1 MGLKTKYRALAI
13 SLMAAGLL
21 SACHSAGNG
30 TTGGGNNVTATAI
43 EVKNQSANLFTQET
57 NLTGSLSIESS
68 DSQWYLNKATI
79 TIKNTGTTPIDL
91 SKSAISFNS
100 QDSKGVAI
108 DVGTLTNWYV
118 SPHSTSYSLAFSA
131 GNATAQV
138 GKITT
143 GNGSAPIINPG
154 EEITFT
160 GGFNLK
166 GNVYDAKTAQSS
178 FSLDG
183 SAPAPAPDP
192 EPAPGPGPGPAPEP
206 TPVPSDKCN
215 GIAQWDSSKVYTGGQ
230 KVQLDGIEYTAK
242 WWTQSNNPATSG
254 TDGPWKKV
262 QECGEQPAPVPAIGE
277 LDVIVDTT
285 NTACKTTSA
294 CHGLAVHVSD
304 AAGKEVSNFVVPD
317 TALGG
322 VFTQPIKGLQAN
334 VAYSVATDSIQDTV
348 LAYDP
353 TTAKATVIKDATV
366 KVSAKYTKIAPAI
379 ATGKMT
385 ISVPTVLA
393 SYTGDMKV
401 EILNTVANAVVA
413 TYMVKQGASFTTEN
427 LPVSDAEH
435 QYSVKLSQGLADP
448 KAGKY
453 FIENGNPIVTITK
466 DQTATLSLPLI
477 QTTKPLNTVTV
488 NLSGLDGSDLA
499 NVTFEDA
506 SHTFAY
512 VNDAGAKTGTLTYL
526 VESGLDFA
534 ISLNATTSNYEQN
547 KLDFIATINQ
557 NTTYTAVFK
566 KKEIPPA
573 PAISYD
579 YKPYFK
585 DYNNKFDIA
594 INGVTNGKV
603 VVFTSNSKLADSLWG
618 SCFGQSVSTDMAKT
632 ETASDGY
639 KITLT
644 APNNGSFDFTK
655 QCTLMYDTKSATV
668 LAGSGTPATNIMVTS
683 MTVDGQNAP
692 IYQAC
697 ASTGCKDPG
706 NGYVNA
712 GYYAQWAVWGRQY
725 NPNNMPFDSIN
736 DIIYAFIGFDPA
748 TGNLKT
754 LDGAA
759 DSWGLAATT
768 KAVLSHPYMKA
779 HLSFGGWTN
788 NGVNTAPMFQKLSSS
803 PAAMQTFAEQ
813 AVALMKKNKF
823 TGLDIDWEW
832 WSDYSNSQAPAKQML
847 SFYKVLHAEL
857 DKASKADGKKYT
869 LAIAVNGGVS
879 RIDAMQDTAGNP
891 NAVANFWSQVNGLVD
906 QINLMTYDYHGA
918 YDQDAAYFHANY
930 DFSNVPTEKQVAV
943 GQPYGWSV
951 KASVAAY
958 QKYGVAAKKLVVGL
972 PIYARTMEVSNST
985 DGGLLQPI
993 KGAGFGDYEN
1003 GVLDYKCLIN
1013 PTSDAVNGCGV
1024 NVAPSDIVFYD
1035 ANATGDKLASFNKY
1049 GRDAMQPWGY
1059 SPSTK
1064 TFVTF
1069 DDVWSVRAKTQKVID
1084 GKLGGTMF
1092 WELDGDSTN
1101 ANKSLVKAVANKY
1114 SGS

>member
-230 KVQLDGIEYTAK
+230 NVQLDGIEYTAK

-304 AAGKEVSNFVVPD
+304 AAGKEVSSFVVPD
-317 TALGG
+317 AALGG

-566 KKEIPPA
+566 KKETPPA
-573 PAISYD
+573 PIANKINATYWSLWGNNTSYDLSGGSYPSVEVDAPSIDMSYNLIIASFIVTDHQGNYVLATSDPGAQTPQQPHYSDEQIINMVNKVKAQKRKVIISLGGQYFHLQMKTEQDKINFVTQVDKIIDKYGFDGIDLDLEGGATSADTNLLAKGVREVVDHYRAKNPEFLLTMAPEWLYIAPARYGCGQWGSGSYANSFYIDLVKSIGMEHISYIF
-579 YKPYFK
+579 PQT
-585 DYNNKFDIA
+585 YNQGPGNGVCGNAENKIA
-594 INGVTNGKV
+594 PTDGMDKFVSAMAWGITTESGYQVNTNGVTG
-603 VVFTSNSKLADSLWG
+603 
-618 SCFGQSVSTDMAKT
+618 
-632 ETASDGY
+632 
-639 KITLT
+639 
-644 APNNGSFDFTK
+644 
-655 QCTLMYDTKSATV
+655 TLMPMIPQSKFVIGIPAT
-668 LAGSGTPATNIMVTS
+668 LGAAGGGMAYVMTPAQISSSWSIMKNTYGISV
-683 MTVDGQNAP
+683 G
-692 IYQAC
+692 
-697 ASTGCKDPG
+697 
-706 NGYVNA
+706 
-712 GYYAQWAVWGRQY
+712 
-725 NPNNMPFDSIN
+725 
-736 DIIYAFIGFDPA
+736 GFM
-748 TGNLKT
+748 NW
-754 LDGAA
+754 AA
-759 DSWGLAATT
+759 DWDATPYSNASYNFSHST
-768 KAVLSHPYMKA
+768 WETGKAVR
-779 HLSFGGWTN
+779 
-788 NGVNTAPMFQKLSSS
+788 
-803 PAAMQTFAEQ
+803 AA
-813 AVALMKKNKF
+813 
-823 TGLDIDWEW
+823 I
-832 WSDYSNSQAPAKQML
+832 
-847 SFYKVLHAEL
+847 
-857 DKASKADGKKYT
+857 
-869 LAIAVNGGVS
+869 
-879 RIDAMQDTAGNP
+879 GN
-891 NAVANFWSQVNGLVD
+891 
-906 QINLMTYDYHGA
+906 
-918 YDQDAAYFHANY
+918 
-930 DFSNVPTEKQVAV
+930 
-943 GQPYGWSV
+943 
-951 KASVAAY
+951 
-958 QKYGVAAKKLVVGL
+958 
-972 PIYARTMEVSNST
+972 
-985 DGGLLQPI
+985 
-993 KGAGFGDYEN
+993 
-1003 GVLDYKCLIN
+1003 
-1013 PTSDAVNGCGV
+1013 
-1024 NVAPSDIVFYD
+1024 
-1035 ANATGDKLASFNKY
+1035 
-1049 GRDAMQPWGY
+1049 
-1059 SPSTK
+1059 
-1064 TFVTF
+1064 
-1069 DDVWSVRAKTQKVID
+1069 
-1084 GKLGGTMF
+1084 
-1092 WELDGDSTN
+1092 
-1101 ANKSLVKAVANKY
+1101 
-1114 SGS
+1114 